1 MFRSAVTQRAR
12 RRIAITAISFLLL
25 GAAGCSHSASKSSGS
40 SGTLNFLIES
50 APTNLDPRIGTDAQ
64 SQHIDGLIFSSLLAH
79 DAQMNIAPDLATS
92 WETPDP
98 LTYIFHL
105 REGVKFHDGRPL
117 EAADVKYTFESI
129 LDGSVKTGKRG
140 AFRAVASIEAP
151 DTKTIV
157 FHLREPDASLLWNLT
172 RPGVGIVPR
181 GTTASEMAEHP
192 IGSGPFRFV
201 SSAVDEEI
209 VLERNPDYFAGA
221 PKIERLRLRIVP
233 DVITRALELRKGSAD
248 AEINTLTPDMY
259 HALADEKNMA
269 VAETPGTSVQYI
281 AFNCDDR
288 ILGHREVRQALA
300 YATDR
305 ESLIRYLL
313 RGEARPASSL
323 LPPNHWAYEPEV
335 KQYDFDPKQA
345 EELLDAA
352 GFRRGADGVRF
363 HLTMKTST
371 DASTRQLADALA
383 EEWSRVGVKLDLRS
397 MEYGTFYSDITHGS
411 FQVYSQRWVGGNN
424 DPDIFQY
431 VFSSKKMPPDGAN
444 RGHYRNTQLDALLD
458 EQAVEMDREKRKAL
472 LSQIQKIVAVDE
484 PYIDLWYVDNLCAHQ
499 DRIAG
504 IELLPAGDYEF
515 MQSVTILPGR

>member
-1 MFRSAVTQRAR
+1 LPGVFKGEVGRRHAR
-12 RRIAITAISFLLL
+12 RLLTIGITL
-25 GAAGCSHSASKSSGS
+25 AALAAASCSKSANNSPD
-40 SGTLNFLIES
+40 TVNFLIES

-64 SQHIDGLIFSSLLAH
+64 SQHIDALIFSSLLAH
-79 DAQMNIAPDLATS
+79 DAQMNIVPDLAAS

-98 LTYIFHL
+98 LTYVFHL
-105 REGVKFHDGRPL
+105 REGVKFQDGRPV
-117 EAADVKYTFESI
+117 EAEDVKYTFDSI

-151 DTKTIV
+151 DAKTIV

-181 GTTASEMAEHP
+181 GAGASEMALHP

-233 DVITRALELRKGSAD
+233 DTITRGLELRKGSAD

-259 HALADEKNMA
+259 HALANEKGLA
-269 VAETPGTSVQYI
+269 VEETRGTSAQYI
-281 AFNCDDR
+281 AFNCEDPV
-288 ILGHREVRQALA
+288 LSHREVRQALA

-305 ESLIRYLL
+305 ESLIHYLL

-323 LPPNHWAYEPEV
+323 LPPNHWAYEPDV
-335 KQYDFDPKQA
+335 KKYDYDPKEA

-363 HLTMKTST
+363 RLTMKTST
-371 DASTRQLADALA
+371 DASTRLLADALA
-383 EEWSRVGVKLDLRS
+383 EEWGRVGVKLEIRS
-397 MEYGTFYSDITHGS
+397 MEYATFYSDITHGS

-431 VFSSKKMPPDGAN
+431 VFSSKKMPPEGAN
-444 RGHYRNTQLDALLD
+444 RGHYRNAQLDALLD

-472 LSQIQKIVAVDE
+472 LSQIQKIVAEDE
-484 PYIDLWYVDNLCAHQ
+484 PYIDLWYVDNLCAHR

-504 IELLPAGDYEF
+504 IELLPGGDYEF
-515 MQSVTILPGR
+515 LQNVTILPGR